1 MQESS
6 SDKFASAN
14 MRLSVWQVHALELQK
29 HRSKKNTISNDGV
42 EKWKGL
48 KQVIN

>member
-14 MRLSVWQVHALELQK
+14 MRLSVWQVHALGLQK
-29 HRSKKNTISNDGV
+29 HR
-42 EKWKGL
+42 L
-48 KQVIN
+48 KREYNQQ